1 MGLALLMMA
10 SLAVLMGLLLVPR
23 VLDFSTEFLAA
34 HPLPAGWEFME
45 GILPLLPFIFLIL
58 CFFAAFKFLTKGS

>member
-1 MGLALLMMA
+1 MGF
-10 SLAVLMGLLLVPR
+10 LLVPR
-23 VLDFSTEFLAA
+23 VMDFSTEFLGA

-45 GILPLLPFIFLIL
+45 GILPLLPFVFLIL